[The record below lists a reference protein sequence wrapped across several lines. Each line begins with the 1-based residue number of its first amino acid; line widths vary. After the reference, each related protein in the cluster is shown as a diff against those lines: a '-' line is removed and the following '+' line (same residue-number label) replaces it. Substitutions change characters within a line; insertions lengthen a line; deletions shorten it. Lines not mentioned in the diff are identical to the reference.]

1 MFPLFLG
8 SSYPFLM
15 LGLILIVGIV
25 SAHLFYQQLGFRMDD
40 YPNASAYYT
49 EGLSIPLFFDLTDE
63 EQEYVITA
71 FEELIG

>member
-1 MFPLFLG
+1 
-8 SSYPFLM
+8 
-15 LGLILIVGIV
+15 
-25 SAHLFYQQLGFRMDD
+25 MDG